1 MHFLQYEKGQIQVF
15 FHTLVWG
22 PLLCPLLWLPQE
34 TIKLL
39 PCSVHS
45 RLTINI
51 FKALDQSNF
60 KAHVGENFP
69 KERTGDTKSSLYSDK
84 SRQYGAD
91 NLVPPSHTTGCT
103 INKALS
109 VALLAHS
116 WGVIYCQPG
125 DNEGV
130 IHHHRVYRCDHRHMV
145 WWSYNYT
152 FYTKLYR
159 KYHEFVA
166 ISIVMSVQHE

>member
-15 FHTLVWG
+15 FYTLVWG

-84 SRQYGAD
+84 SRQFGGRQSCAPKSYYWVYYKQGT
-91 NLVPPSHTTGCT
+91 VCGVGCT
-103 INKALS
+103 QLRSNLLS
-109 VALLAHS
+109 T
-116 WGVIYCQPG
+116 
-125 DNEGV
+125 
-130 IHHHRVYRCDHRHMV
+130 R
-145 WWSYNYT
+145 
-152 FYTKLYR
+152 
-159 KYHEFVA
+159 
-166 ISIVMSVQHE
+166 